1 MFYNGT
7 SLGTSNMPSLAAN
20 ANFVTLDV
28 TRKFTNIP
36 VGSVFTAVSQ
46 INPSVIV
53 TGDIEYSYTND
64 TGIGKSEDTA
74 TCITFRCNGN
84 GTISIMTSGGNM

>member
-1 MFYNGT
+1 
-7 SLGTSNMPSLAAN
+7 MPSLNVN
-20 ANFVTLDV
+20 ANYFPFDV

-64 TGIGKSEDTA
+64 TTTGKDENTA

-84 GTISIMTSGGNM
+84 GTISIVTSGGNE